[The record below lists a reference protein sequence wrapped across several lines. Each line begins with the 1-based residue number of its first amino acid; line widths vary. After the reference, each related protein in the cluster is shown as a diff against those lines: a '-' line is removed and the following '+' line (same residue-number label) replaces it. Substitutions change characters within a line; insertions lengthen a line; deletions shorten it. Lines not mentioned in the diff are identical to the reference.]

1 MADKIDSL
9 FRDVQPLAKVTEGK
23 PAPHENLADIL
34 EIVAVASGIRPAHL
48 QGQRQHDDQR
58 LAEIEGIAERH
69 GLKTIRTKTLK
80 PFFHRTPRFDQGII
94 DFENADNQK
103 KQDDGP
109 DVVWV
114 YLDENV
120 AAAIPGVVA
129 GHGGISTVLGYPECC
144 VIFESERK
152 IALGEAYAQGI
163 IDTYHAASPDEVV
176 RLWKGNVQV
185 QVAVDPDHD
194 IHDTSRSL
202 RRFPYLQLVAC
213 RTCSTND
220 NSAAA
225 RINHG
230 MRDLAFGLAPSFGR
244 RIWQARDLV
253 INKGR
258 PIPVGR
264 NDPCRCGRGGKY
276 KHCCLRDDPVPNRAN
291 DVQLKA

>member
-109 DVVWV
+109 DVAGV

-194 IHDTSRSL
+194 IHDTNRSL
-202 RRFPYLQLVAC
+202 RRFPYLQLVHVARARPTTTPLPLGSITEC
-213 RTCSTND
+213 VILP
-220 NSAAA
+220 SAWRHRLVAA
-225 RINHG
+225 
-230 MRDLAFGLAPSFGR
+230 SGR
-244 RIWQARDLV
+244 RGIWLSTRVGQSQWV
-253 INKGR
+253 ET
-258 PIPVGR
+258 IPVDAAVEGITSTAVFGMILFLTGR
-264 NDPCRCGRGGKY
+264 MTFN
-276 KHCCLRDDPVPNRAN
+276 
-291 DVQLKA
+291 